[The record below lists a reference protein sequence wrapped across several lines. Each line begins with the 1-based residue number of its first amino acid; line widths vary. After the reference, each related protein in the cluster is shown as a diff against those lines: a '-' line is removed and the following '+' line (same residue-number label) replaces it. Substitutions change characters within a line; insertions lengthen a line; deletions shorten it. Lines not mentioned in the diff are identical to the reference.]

1 MSKPKK
7 IVVAITKQ
15 VLAKIAFFLI
25 WKQWNYIEL
34 VKIMCLMLSH
44 YSHMQQY
51 ASSKLCY
58 WAMSFALDKPS
69 FQLNK
74 QMTAILHIM
83 NDKNPQWCVD
93 KW

>member
-1 MSKPKK
+1 
-7 IVVAITKQ
+7 
-15 VLAKIAFFLI
+15 
-25 WKQWNYIEL
+25 
-34 VKIMCLMLSH
+34 MCLMLNH

-58 WAMSFALDKPS
+58 WAMSLALDKPS

-83 NDKNPQWCVD
+83 NDKNPQ
-93 KW
+93 